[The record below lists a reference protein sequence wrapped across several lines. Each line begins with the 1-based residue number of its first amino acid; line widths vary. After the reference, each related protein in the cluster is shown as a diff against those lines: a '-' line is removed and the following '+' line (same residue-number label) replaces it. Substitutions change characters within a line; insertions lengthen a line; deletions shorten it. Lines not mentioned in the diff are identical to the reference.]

1 MKKAKVRNS
10 FLEELK
16 KVPIVQVACE
26 KMNVSRTSVYRWCD
40 KDKEFKKEMNEA
52 LAEGEALV
60 NDMSESQLLS
70 LIKERNFPA
79 ISFWLRH
86 RNTRFKDK
94 MEVTAKI
101 QNNGELTPEQEAIVR
116 EALKLAQIPEPTE
129 INSDNDN
136 QHDNEKCDPS
146 GSSGNDDPRPES

>member
-1 MKKAKVRNS
+1 MKKAKVKNS
-10 FLEELK
+10 FLEELR

-26 KMNVSRTSVYRWCD
+26 KVGLSRTSVYRWRESDEKFKAEMD
-40 KDKEFKKEMNEA
+40 KA
-52 LAEGEALV
+52 SAEGEALV

-116 EALKLAQIPEPTE
+116 EALKLAQITEPTE

-136 QHDNEKCDPS
+136 QHDNEKCDPN
-146 GSSGNDDPRPES
+146 GSSGNNDPRPES